1 VGDSYN
7 FPPSA
12 GRLSFSPDRTNRAN
26 WGWFLALGLSL
37 VVLGVIALATTVM
50 TTVVSLIFL
59 GVMLLTGGFLLLLSA
74 FTSHSWGTALLRVAV
89 GILALLAGWYL
100 MAHPASAAI
109 ALTLVLAWYF
119 ILSGLFRLIG
129 VVLERPEHWGWVVA
143 SGLVS
148 IVLGILLL
156 AHWPITGLFAIGLFI
171 GIDLVIYGL
180 SWIMA
185 SVIARSSAPPT
196 TTPSPAL

>member
-1 VGDSYN
+1 MENFYN

-12 GRLSFSPDRTNRAN
+12 GRLSFSPDRKNRAN

-37 VVLGVIALATTVM
+37 VVLGVIALATTTM

-74 FTSHSWGTALLRVAV
+74 FTSHSWGTALLRVVV

-100 MAHPASAAI
+100 MANPASAAV

-119 ILSGLFRLIG
+119 ILSGLFRLIEA
-129 VVLERPEHWGWVVA
+129 VIERPEHWGWLVA

-185 SVIARSSAPPT
+185 AVNARRPASPT
-196 TTPSPAL
+196 TAASPAL